1 MVSLFISFSSQL
13 TNTLFICTKFCTTV
27 PCQPQ
32 RIAMSTSWH
41 INHDP
46 LNDCLPLL
54 PFTTTENFTTWCYDL
69 YSVHYTYVHV
79 HMNLYMYVCVSA
91 FWWQDIRLYANISV
105 CLFVYC
111 LLFPICVCSIWKLEK
126 FFIHTDICKYVFF
139 LYIYILR
146 IRRVGL

>member
-1 MVSLFISFSSQL
+1 MTRSTTVYLCCPSPQL
-13 TNTLFICTKFCTTV
+13 KTSPLDARTCTTY
-27 PCQPQ
+27 
-32 RIAMSTSWH
+32 
-41 INHDP
+41 
-46 LNDCLPLL
+46 
-54 PFTTTENFTTWCYDL
+54 TT
-69 YSVHYTYVHV
+69 HMYVQV

-139 LYIYILR
+139 FIHLYITYTSCWSLALR
-146 IRRVGL
+146 ERHSLKPKRNKTQPKGN